1 MSGKIDGRTVRPG
14 CALSISDRKNMLMS
28 MAESM
33 LSLADRITDNGEP
46 LSPEDKGLLR
56 IATMPAFN
64 ENLSM
69 LKFQFIDGNIRD
81 MEHTLEQL
89 VMLADI

>member
-1 MSGKIDGRTVRPG
+1 
-14 CALSISDRKNMLMS
+14 MLLT
-28 MAESM
+28 E
-33 LSLADRITDNGEP
+33 RITGNGEL
-46 LSPEDKGLLR
+46 LSAEDKDLIR

-69 LKFQFIDGNIRD
+69 LKFQFIDGNIGD
-81 MEHTLEQL
+81 MEHTLERL

>member
-1 MSGKIDGRTVRPG
+1 MPGKTGG
-14 CALSISDRKNMLMS
+14 LGYALSISDRKSMLMA
-28 MAESM
+28 MADSM
-33 LSLADRITDNGEP
+33 LNLADKITDNGEP

-81 MEHTLEQL
+81 MEHTFEHL